1 MKCLFCKNLITRRGN
16 TKFCSLE
23 CYGKS
28 MIGRI
33 SNNKGKKWNEESR
46 LKFKEHKKDFIP
58 KHLHT
63 KKVRQ
68 KIKETLKNKWKKI
81 PKECWF
87 CKKVYLVIPARNNR
101 TRFCSIKCNS
111 SYRFSGER
119 HPNWKGGKSFEP
131 YSPSFSKHLKEFIRK
146 RDNYRCQEC
155 GKEGCKRRA
164 LDIHHIDY
172 NKKNCSE
179 KNLISL
185 CPSCHVKTNFKRL
198 DWERYYKN
206 KIEKIY
212 VKLLNH

>member
-16 TKFCSLE
+16 
-23 CYGKS
+23 
-28 MIGRI
+28 
-33 SNNKGKKWNEESR
+33 
-46 LKFKEHKKDFIP
+46 
-58 KHLHT
+58 
-63 KKVRQ
+63 
-68 KIKETLKNKWKKI
+68 
-81 PKECWF
+81 
-87 CKKVYLVIPARNNR
+87 A
-101 TRFCSIKCNS
+101 
-111 SYRFSGER
+111 
-119 HPNWKGGKSFEP
+119 WKGGKSFEP
-131 YSPSFSKHLKEFIRK
+131 YSPSFNKRLKEFIRK

-164 LDIHHIDY
+164 LDIHHVDY